1 MRKLYIPST
10 AILAFSYPFTTVI
23 LLVLQVPL
31 SALSLFNYGIKGLVT
46 AVFGVALAFS
56 IAKRRSINSSLMP
69 LLILFGFYGLR
80 LLYDVVG
87 LDILPPLNS
96 AGYILLYFFGLTVLP
111 VLSIALSFEAD
122 DMESLHKWLF
132 WTLILTNLALL
143 YYVLVSGDLATENTL
158 AYRFQVSGQ
167 DDATSVL
174 NPITIG
180 LMGTVLLL
188 FVVGRLAAF
197 PKMSPVSQLAHL
209 GVFGIGLANM
219 LLGGSRGPVVAFVFG
234 LLFVAASALKGGS
247 ARAGQFGVR
256 PRLWIY
262 LGLMMAGGVMLALY
276 SDLTIAAFD
285 RFRAMFDNSGS
296 RIIEERDYIAAA
308 AWDDFSKSPI
318 FGYSYITMNGTALA
332 HNVFVES
339 FMALGV
345 IGGGVYLLC
354 LLIMLKG
361 IWNGVTGRFGPYGYS
376 VSLAAAALLALSM
389 TSGSIGQSPEIWV
402 MVALIMSI
410 AQVRPSRTAGSRF
423 RGRPIRGGYPPRAV
437 RSPTS

>member
-1 MRKLYIPST
+1 MRKLYIPSV
-10 AILAFSYPFTTVI
+10 AILAFSYPLTTVI

-31 SALSLFNYGIKGLVT
+31 NALSMFNYGIKGLIT
-46 AVFGVALAFS
+46 AVFGLALAFS
-56 IAKRRSINSSLMP
+56 VAKRHSINPGLMP
-69 LLILFGFYGLR
+69 LLLLFGIYGIR

-87 LDILPPLNS
+87 LDIIPPLSS

-111 VLSIALSFEAD
+111 VISIAFSFEAD
-122 DMESLHKWLF
+122 DMEILHKWLF
-132 WTLILTNLALL
+132 WSLILTNVALL
-143 YYVLVSGDLATENTL
+143 YYVLESGDLAAENTL

-174 NPITIG
+174 NPITIS
-180 LMGTVLLL
+180 LMGSVLLL
-188 FVVGRLAAF
+188 FVIGRFAAF
-197 PKMSPVSQLAHL
+197 SRMSPLSQVGHL
-209 GVFGIGLANM
+209 LVFAIGLANM

-234 LLFVAASALKGGS
+234 LIFVAASALKGSSG
-247 ARAGQFGVR
+247 RIGQFKIR
-256 PRLWIY
+256 PRVWVY
-262 LGLMMAGGVMLALY
+262 LGLMIAGGLMIALY

-285 RFRAMFDNSGS
+285 RFRTMFDGSGS

-308 AWDDFSKSPI
+308 AWDDFTKSPVI
-318 FGYSYITMNGTALA
+318 GYSYITMNGTALA
-332 HNVFVES
+332 HNVFLES

-354 LLIMLKG
+354 LFIILKG

-402 MVALIMSI
+402 MVALSMSMAHI
-410 AQVRPSRTAGSRF
+410 QRRRDAGPSY
-423 RGRPIRGGYPPRAV
+423 RGRPVRRGYPPRAV
-437 RSPTS
+437 RSPAS